1 MVRLIN
7 RGLILSIVGMNTFLL
22 GFQAARADS
31 FYSSIGLGIPRYFV
45 SPKSIGMGGAGIG
58 FVDRLA
64 VNAMNPAAIN
74 VMGITTLSVDFEYE
88 SVDSKNSLAAVNTR
102 HGNASGFR
110 FVVPLKRYLNL
121 LTMLK
126 PLAGSRYTLSL
137 EQSTEASEY
146 TRIVQGDGGLSAA
159 GLGLQYQI
167 KPWLSLGSMMNF
179 HFGSYKEQWK
189 TDFVEETF
197 TDASDE
203 FNSYLWGIGFE
214 CGALLK
220 PGKNIGV
227 GLVYK
232 YGGRLD
238 AETQSTLG
246 SGFDLGTVTV
256 DIAHPPAYGLGI
268 SYAFPKLLFALDYYM
283 QSWSQYKIENVHR
296 DNLHDYWRIGG
307 GLEFLSSRDF
317 LASYFKRVSLRL
329 GAYYAELPFTNSD
342 QSSVSEKF
350 LTFGIGLPFH
360 VNAGRVD
367 LSLEVGTR
375 GQLPQADYRDAII
388 RLSGS
393 ITGSELW
400 FQRVHR

>member
-1 MVRLIN
+1 MIRSIKKE
-7 RGLILSIVGMNTFLL
+7 LILTVLGITIYLL
-22 GFQAARADS
+22 HPQSAWADS
-31 FYSSIGLGIPRYFV
+31 FYSSIGLGIPRYYV
-45 SPKSIGMGGAGIG
+45 SPMSVGMGGAGIG
-58 FVDRLA
+58 VIERLT

-121 LTMLK
+121 LTFLK

-137 EQSTEASEY
+137 KETTESLDY
-146 TRIVQGDGGLSAA
+146 TRIVKGNGGLNAA
-159 GLGLQYQI
+159 GIGMQYQI
-167 KPWLSLGSMMNF
+167 KPWIALGSMINF
-179 HFGSYKEQWK
+179 HFGSYNEEWK

-203 FNSYLWGIGFE
+203 FNSYFWGIGFDL
-214 CGALLK
+214 GALFK
-220 PGKNIGV
+220 PRPNIGI
-227 GLVYK
+227 GMVYK
-232 YGGRLD
+232 YGGGLD

-246 SGFDLGTVTV
+246 SGYDLETTTV
-256 DIAHPPAYGLGI
+256 DISLPSAYGLGI
-268 SYAFPKLLFALDYYM
+268 SYAFPKLLLALDYFT
-283 QSWSQYKIENVHR
+283 QSWTKYKVQNAHR
-296 DNLHDYWRIGG
+296 DNLNDYWRIGG
-307 GLEFLSSRDF
+307 GLEFLATKDF
-317 LASYFKRVSLRL
+317 LAGYYKRISLRL

-350 LTFGIGLPFH
+350 LTLGIGLPFH
-360 VNAGRVD
+360 INSGRVD
-367 LSLEVGTR
+367 LSLELGTR

-388 RLSGS
+388 RFSGS

-400 FQRVHR
+400 FQRSRR